1 MHQSRASKVIKVVHQ
16 KCPKSGISMAT
27 HTHRGKR
34 VFDADFMWV
43 GREGNC
49 FVFCDPPLKQQVSSQ
64 RNLGMSCD
72 SNILLLIH
80 ILVVVQLFVEDVI
93 VHISEEVLQQH
104 LQGVRC
110 LTLWADLNPR
120 QLICTWNLSPFAGE
134 IQIVSGI
141 SLAFDR
147 GRRKTIAP
155 ITMPETNT
163 VSMKISMKRIIRLN

>member
-1 MHQSRASKVIKVVHQ
+1 MHQSRASKVHQ
-16 KCPKSGISMAT
+16 EPCLNGNGYAYTQGEKS
-27 HTHRGKR
+27 
-34 VFDADFMWV
+34 VDADDMWV
-43 GREGNC
+43 GREGIC

-80 ILVVVQLFVEDVI
+80 ILVVVQF
-93 VHISEEVLQQH
+93 ISEEVLQQH
-104 LQGVRC
+104 LQGVRR
-110 LTLWADLNPR
+110 LTLWADLNAR
-120 QLICTWNLSPFAGE
+120 QLICTWNLSRFAGE
-134 IQIVSGI
+134 IQIMSGI

-155 ITMPETNT
+155 ITMPERNT